1 MYCVKGEES
10 IMVRMKAFM
19 NVQNPT
25 IFPITFKDLTW
36 ELKAK
41 KVYGNEIVVMYAC
54 TLWEWVYEFI
64 DGQRCEEGR
73 KVQWN
78 IAKNMVGEFKI
89 KQAQIDS

>member
-1 MYCVKGEES
+1 
-10 IMVRMKAFM
+10 
-19 NVQNPT
+19 
-25 IFPITFKDLTW
+25 
-36 ELKAK
+36 
-41 KVYGNEIVVMYAC
+41 
-54 TLWEWVYEFI
+54 VYEFI